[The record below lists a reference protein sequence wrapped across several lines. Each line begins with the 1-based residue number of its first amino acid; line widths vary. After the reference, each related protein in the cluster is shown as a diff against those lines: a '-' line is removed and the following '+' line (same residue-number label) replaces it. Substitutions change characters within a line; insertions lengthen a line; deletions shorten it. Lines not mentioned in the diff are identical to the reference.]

1 MKLTYLD
8 IRKMVEF
15 VQSLD
20 IGTNPEPAA
29 IFDPLVQGFNV
40 WAIPSDHPSGDWD
53 KVVDKMDKGAYSKRC
68 EYVGCA
74 FYNAEDGTMRVTTD
88 AYALGD
94 HLPEY
99 SKYDMSE
106 RTMNKLGKKSIRNR
120 PEDIKWVIEKVE
132 WVFKQINL
140 PCPEIVVGDDD

>member
-1 MKLTYLD
+1 MKLTHLE

-29 IFDPLVQGFNV
+29 IFDPLIQGFNI
-40 WAIPSDHPSGDWD
+40 WAIPSDHPKGWD
-53 KVVDKMDKGAYSKRC
+53 KVVPFMDKGAYSKRC

-74 FYNAEDGTMRVTTD
+74 FYYPDEGIKVSTD
-88 AYALGD
+88 AYAFQD
-94 HLPEY
+94 HFPKEY
-99 SKYDMSE
+99 GGY
-106 RTMNKLGKKSIRNR
+106 NKRNKSIHNR
-120 PEDIKWVIEKVE
+120 PEDIEWVIEKVE

-140 PCPEIVVGDDD
+140 PCPEIVVGEDD